1 VKQTVTKV
9 TFYKLAN
16 TAPALKFVCQLIK
29 KACAA
34 KQQVLCLVADDQTAE
49 QLDQLLWEFESEAFI
64 PHGIGVEQQPV
75 AISSIAEPGEHH
87 QLLIN
92 LQAEIPTWFS
102 RFERVIEL
110 VKPESEHEQVKRE
123 NFRFYKER
131 GYALDFHD
139 LTHSFS

>member
-1 VKQTVTKV
+1 MTKI

-16 TAPALKFVCQLIK
+16 TAPSLKFVCQIIK
-29 KACAA
+29 KAWAA
-34 KQQVLCLVADDQTAE
+34 KQQVLCLVADSQTAE
-49 QLDQLLWEFESEAFI
+49 QLDQLLWEFEAEAFI

-75 AISSIAEPGEHH
+75 AISSAAEPGEHH

-110 VKPESEHEQVKRE
+110 VQAETDQENIKRE
-123 NFRFYKER
+123 NFRFYKDR
-131 GYALDFHD
+131 GYALEFHD
-139 LTHSFS
+139 VTRRFS

>member
-1 VKQTVTKV
+1 VTKV

-16 TAPALKFVCQLIK
+16 SAPALKFVCQIIK
-29 KACAA
+29 KACAT
-34 KQQVLCLVADDQTAE
+34 KQQVLCLVADNQTAE
-49 QLDQLLWEFESEAFI
+49 QLEQLLWEFEAEAFV
-64 PHGIGVEQQPV
+64 PHGIGVDQQPV
-75 AISSIAEPGEHH
+75 AISADADPGEHH

-110 VKPESEHEQVKRE
+110 VQPETEQEQTKRE

-139 LTHSFS
+139 LSRREIK